1 MLETEEGQKFLE
13 EKPAFQCIFDN
24 LDLIQPRIQ
33 HSGWSQLATI
43 WMNYMAEMMI
53 EDVDIPE
60 MIEMMVEE
68 IDDVLADS

>member
-1 MLETEEGQKFLE
+1 
-13 EKPAFQCIFDN
+13 
-24 LDLIQPRIQ
+24 
-33 HSGWSQLATI
+33 
-43 WMNYMAEMMI
+43 MNYMAEMMI

>member
-1 MLETEEGQKFLE
+1 
-13 EKPAFQCIFDN
+13 
-24 LDLIQPRIQ
+24 
-33 HSGWSQLATI
+33 
-43 WMNYMAEMMI
+43 MAEMMI